1 MTNQRIRHGGDIDN
15 AVNLYGGDAREWL
28 DLSTGISP
36 WQYPIPQI
44 DNAIWRRL
52 PATQTALL
60 NAASQYYNCNSS
72 DIIATPGSQL
82 AIRLIPTLIK
92 SKQTIAVPLIGYQEH
107 ANSWSMAGHSLIRYQ
122 SYNELTK
129 LVNLKAIDSAV
140 VINPNNPTAEV
151 INPDKLMR
159 LSDDLRG
166 ILLVDEA
173 FADIDKSIS
182 TCNVT
187 MSSSRNIVTLKS
199 IGKFFGLAG
208 ARVGFVV
215 SRHPIINKLE
225 QLFSPWSISG
235 PSQAIATAALSDTDW
250 QFKQSKRLTEH
261 AKIQRA
267 AIESINSK
275 SINCESTNH
284 ESVGFTL
291 RDHGLF
297 FTIFSDIETIST
309 LHTQL
314 AQQKIWSRQGDPFLN
329 EDLLPSNVELN
340 WLRLSLAGDDFA
352 TLSKALKSV
361 EI

>member
-15 AVNLYGGDAREWL
+15 AISLYGGHAREWL

-36 WQYPIPQI
+36 WQYPTPSI
-44 DNAIWRRL
+44 DNTIWQRL

-60 NAASQYYNCNSS
+60 NAASKYYNCNSS

-92 SKQTIAVPLIGYQEH
+92 PKQTIAVPLIGYQEH
-107 ANSWSMAGHSLIRYQ
+107 ANSWSMAGHSLVRYQ
-122 SYNELTK
+122 NYSELTK
-129 LVNLKAIDSAV
+129 LVNLNAIDSAV

-151 INPDKLMR
+151 INPDKLIK
-159 LSDDLRG
+159 LSDNLSG
-166 ILLVDEA
+166 ILIVDEA

-187 MSSSRNIVTLKS
+187 MSSSHNIVTLKS

-208 ARVGFVV
+208 ARIGFVV
-215 SRHPIINKLE
+215 GTHPIIHKLE

-235 PSQAIATAALSDTDW
+235 PSQAVATAALNDKDW
-250 QFKQSKRLTEH
+250 QFKQSKRLTEY

-267 AIESINSK
+267 AIQSINRESISNEPV
-275 SINCESTNH
+275 I
-284 ESVGFTL
+284 FTL

-297 FTIFSDIETIST
+297 FTIFSDIETVSK
-309 LHTQL
+309 LHIQL

-329 EDLLPSNVELN
+329 EGLSPNKVELN

-352 TLSKALKSV
+352 TLAKALKSL